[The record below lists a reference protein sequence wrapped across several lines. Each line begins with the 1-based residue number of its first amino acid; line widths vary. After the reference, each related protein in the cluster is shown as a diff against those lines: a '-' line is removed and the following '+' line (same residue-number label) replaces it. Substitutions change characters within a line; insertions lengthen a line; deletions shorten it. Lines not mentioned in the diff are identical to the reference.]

1 MVHPQPAPGSPWAVV
16 AAALVGV
23 WTVGVTAL
31 TQSVGWLADQL
42 LLVTGFAT
50 PVWTWPLAAVVNAVL
65 VATPALILATVPRSA
80 AVRTAGRAWLTGAVA
95 LGGLGLLR
103 AIPAPQNELYL
114 AALALL
120 AGAGTA
126 VLRKGWPTL
135 SLPGLAGGLAVL
147 LPWLWI
153 GALGGLLET
162 VLAVAAAAAVG
173 WLASTMLDLGNRYGV
188 VLGGLVGGVALLL
201 LAAGVGQ
208 GGAQLAAMLVLPPL
222 GFAAAALRGAGWP
235 LVAVAAV
242 GPLAFV
248 DPEEITL
255 LLASGRD
262 LPAWAA
268 IAAALS
274 LAVALLVGIGYA
286 VARTRLTQRWV
297 GASLVAVMAI
307 AGVAIYLGPGQP
319 GLHGEQ
325 LFVVM
330 KSQADLTGV
339 TGRDVYGR
347 LVEHARQTQADLHES
362 LDRWHLNYTPYYL
375 VNGVEVNGGPGI
387 RAWLS
392 RRDDVD
398 RVLLSQRL
406 RPLPA
411 APGTAHGD
419 EPAPP
424 LPPWNISL
432 LRADR
437 VASQLGVDG
446 SGIVVG
452 TSDSGVDGTHPA
464 LSAGFRGG
472 DDSWYDPWNGTRT
485 PVDHGGHGTHTL
497 GTAVGRTVGVAPGA
511 KWVGCTNLD
520 RNLGNPARY
529 LDCMQFMLAPFRYG
543 GDAFTDGRPERAPQ
557 VLTNSWGCPRIEGCD
572 EGALQAATAAIAA
585 AGIFFVAA
593 AGNEGPFCGSI
604 EDPPAPYA
612 DVLTVGAVDRD
623 REVTEFSSRGPT
635 NSGTAKP
642 DVVAPGADILSAM
655 PGGGYAIQSGTSM
668 ATPHVAGVVALMWS
682 ANPKLVGDLPRT
694 RAILRETVVAATAGD
709 SSGDC
714 DTADVTGAGM
724 VDAFAAVQ
732 AARAAG

>member
-1 MVHPQPAPGSPWAVV
+1 
-16 AAALVGV
+16 
-23 WTVGVTAL
+23 
-31 TQSVGWLADQL
+31 
-42 LLVTGFAT
+42 
-50 PVWTWPLAAVVNAVL
+50 
-65 VATPALILATVPRSA
+65 
-80 AVRTAGRAWLTGAVA
+80 VA

-103 AIPAPQNELYL
+103 AIPAPQNEIYL
-114 AALALL
+114 ATLALVA
-120 AGAGTA
+120 AGGTA
-126 VLRKGWPTL
+126 VLRRGLPTP
-135 SLPGLAGGLAVL
+135 SLRGLAGGLAVL

-173 WLASTMLDLGNRYGV
+173 WLASALLDRQDRYGV

-208 GGAQLAAMLVLPPL
+208 SGAQLAAMLVLPPL
-222 GFAAAALRGAGWP
+222 GFAAAALRSPASWLAPLASAPAAGSIQADRSAP
-235 LVAVAAV
+235 SAGLSRPRGRGLLVAVAAV

-248 DPEEITL
+248 DPEEISL
-255 LLASGRD
+255 LLISGRD

-274 LAVALLVGIGYA
+274 LAVALLVGLVYA
-286 VARTRLTQRWV
+286 VVRTRFTQRWV

-307 AGVAIYLGPGQP
+307 AGTAIYLGPGQP

-347 LVEHARQTQADLHES
+347 LVQHARETQSDLRET
-362 LDRWHLNYTPYYL
+362 LDRWHVDYTPYYL
-375 VNGVEVNGGPGI
+375 VNGVEVNGGPAI

-411 APGTAHGD
+411 EPGTAHGD

-424 LPPWNISL
+424 LPPWNITL

-437 VASQLGVDG
+437 VAAQFGVSG

-464 LSAGFRGG
+464 LSGGFRGG

-485 PVDHGGHGTHTL
+485 PTDHGGHGTHTL
-497 GTAVGRTVGVAPGA
+497 GSAVGRTVGVAPGA
-511 KWVGCTNLD
+511 QWIGCTNLD

-543 GDAFTDGRPERAPQ
+543 GDPFTDGRPERAPQ

-572 EGALQAATAAIAA
+572 EGALSAATAAIAA

-593 AGNEGPFCGSI
+593 AGNEGPFCGSVD
-604 EDPPAPYA
+604 DPPAPYA
-612 DVLTVGAVDRD
+612 DVLTVGAVNRD
-623 REVTEFSSRGPT
+623 REVTQFSSRGPT
-635 NSGTAKP
+635 ESGAAKP
-642 DVVAPGADILSAM
+642 DVVAPGEDILSTM
-655 PGGGYAIQSGTSM
+655 PGGGYAILSGTSM
-668 ATPHVAGVVALMWS
+668 ATPQVAGVVALMWS
-682 ANPKLVGDLPRT
+682 ANSKLIGDLPRT
-694 RAILRETVVAATAGD
+694 REILRDTAVTATPGD

-714 DTADVTGAGM
+714 DAADVTGAGM

-732 AARAAG
+732 AARAVR